1 MGRSSLTKK
10 VWLLILAC
18 SVVLAVSLYAV
29 LNGYYR
35 RVLLQNAEKQFEYE
49 DQLCYDHIETYT
61 ATANSCLNTVILHL
75 NSAMDASDL
84 QNHIPRERTATQKKI
99 YHALLNTFKMFRGP
113 LEVAIVWDNG

>member
-49 DQLCYDHIETYT
+49 DQL
-61 ATANSCLNTVILHL
+61 
-75 NSAMDASDL
+75 
-84 QNHIPRERTATQKKI
+84 
-99 YHALLNTFKMFRGP
+99 
-113 LEVAIVWDNG
+113 